1 METKLVRVPF
11 DLELAERIQ
20 FGNIV
25 GRVVTQGGE
34 NVCIMSWYNK
44 GDTPIVGL
52 VYDDNDTKHT
62 EYYYNN
68 GINPNKQNEDIFLEV
83 PEYMTFKVGDV
94 IYTKGDNEGVFI
106 YTGFDID
113 VFMLKMY
120 FCAALVVNLAMIIF
134 DGNLNDD
141 AKSND
146 YRLATEEEKQKLIDA
161 LKGSDDKRA
170 KVYLKQFFGIEE
182 KQEFKPFDKVLV
194 RDSDDEKWDINLFK
208 RYDEEENYPYICF
221 NECFKQCIPYNEQTA
236 HLLGTNEDFN
246 FSE

>member
-25 GRVVTQGGE
+25 GRVVTQGGK

-52 VYDDNDTKHT
+52 VYDDNDTKHI

-68 GINPNKQNEDIFLEV
+68 GINLHKQNEDIFLEV

-146 YRLATEEEKQKLIDA
+146 YRLATDEEKQKLIDA

-182 KQEFKPFDKVLV
+182 KQEFKPFDKVLTRSGNHETWSADFFSHYNSIDV
-194 RDSDDEKWDINLFK
+194 Y
-208 RYDEEENYPYICF
+208 RYVTLGGLSNRY
-221 NECFKQCIPYNEQTA
+221 CIPYNEQTA
-236 HLLGTNEDFN
+236 HLLGTTENYE
-246 FSE
+246 

>member
-11 DLELAERIQ
+11 ELELAKRIQ

-25 GRVVTQGGE
+25 GRVVTQGGK
-34 NVCIMSWYNK
+34 NVRIMSWYNK

-52 VYDDNDTKHT
+52 IYDDNDTKHT

-68 GINPNKQNEDIFLEV
+68 GINPHKQNEDIFLEV

-94 IYTKGDNEGVFI
+94 IYTKGDNEWIFI

-134 DGNLNDD
+134 DGPLGDD
-141 AKSND
+141 VKSNA
-146 YRLATEEEKQKLIDA
+146 YRLATEEEKQKLIEA
-161 LKGSDDKRA
+161 LKKSNDRRA
-170 KVYLKQFFGIEE
+170 KEYLKYFFGIIS
-182 KQEFKPFDKVLV
+182 KYEFKPFDKVLV
-194 RDSDDEKWDINLFK
+194 RTAENTIWEARFFNRMYGDLYTCTDSC
-208 RYDEEENYPYICF
+208 RYKE
-221 NECFKQCIPYNEQTA
+221 CIPYNEQTA
-236 HLLGTNEDFN
+236 HLLGTTENYE
-246 FSE
+246 

>member
-11 DLELAERIQ
+11 DLELAKRIQ

-25 GRVVTQGGE
+25 GKVVTQGGK
-34 NVCIMSWYNK
+34 NVHIMSWYNK

-52 VYDDNDTKHT
+52 IYDDDGTKRT

-68 GINPNKQNEDIFLEV
+68 GVNPHKQNEDIFLEV

-94 IYTKGDNEGVFI
+94 IYTKGDNEWIFI

-134 DGNLNDD
+134 DGPLNDD
-141 AKSND
+141 AKSNA

-161 LKGSDDKRA
+161 LKGSSDKLA

-194 RDSDDEKWDINLFK
+194 RNDKSHVWSANLFSHK
-208 RYDEEENYPYICF
+208 DEYGRYICSCASF
-221 NECFKQCIPYNEQTA
+221 GQCIPYNEETA